1 MLITSLGTQLLVV
14 DLDRSVRFYV
24 DRLGFKEDFRFRD
37 FYAGLKAGG
46 TSVHLKRIDGLDPSI
61 AFVQAGDHLHLYLR
75 VTDLDAAYAELHGNV
90 EIVYPI
96 TTKPWGDREF
106 TIRDPDGHTIYI
118 GQALP
123 THLLAPQ
130 ASLGRLSTHR
140 AKYVPPNMA
149 FSWRTCRSASR
160 SLWCPQLN
168 AATLDGPM
176 AIGSLT

>member
-1 MLITSLGTQLLVV
+1 MLITSLGTQLRVV
-14 DLDRSVRFYV
+14 DLERSVRFYV

-118 GQALP
+118 GQAPSDTSTGSPSVAWATVDTPGKVRAAQHGVQLADLSVRFALP
-123 THLLAPQ
+123 L
-130 ASLGRLSTHR
+130 
-140 AKYVPPNMA
+140 VP
-149 FSWRTCRSASR
+149 
-160 SLWCPQLN
+160 
-168 AATLDGPM
+168 AA
-176 AIGSLT
+176 